1 MVLEE
6 VVEFLVRACGRYM
19 CVLGTSSLDGKPNVV
34 PIGYIKFLRVGYY

>member
-1 MVLEE
+1 MVLEK

-19 CVLGTSSLDGKPNVV
+19 CVLGASSLDGKPNII